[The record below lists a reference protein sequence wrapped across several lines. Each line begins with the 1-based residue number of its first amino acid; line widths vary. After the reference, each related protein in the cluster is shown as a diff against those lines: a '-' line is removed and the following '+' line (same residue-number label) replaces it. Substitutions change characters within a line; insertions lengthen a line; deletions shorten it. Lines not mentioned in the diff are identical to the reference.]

1 MALQTE
7 EKIETVAGKDQND
20 ETETEVVETEVKEE
34 ASADG
39 EEKDEKSDEEDLTP
53 AQLAEAKQI
62 YKNLAKEDTRAATVR
77 YIADLAGIDF
87 AKVETKKEETKAKKD
102 IKTVFKEKLGE
113 KYDFLAPM
121 IGDALEEILEDVRES
136 TNAQVSK
143 LELNSHTTLVN
154 NTLATLR
161 TETKGESKQFEKK
174 MGDLAYKYPLTG
186 DANAESIEE
195 WIRDLYLLANRKAGG
210 KQQMTKK
217 ISDQINRNA
226 NDVPSRLS
234 GSSSGAGRDAISAP
248 KGDRTLKQS
257 IELAMKQIEKD

>member
-7 EKIETVAGKDQND
+7 EKIETTGKEDQSD
-20 ETETEVVETEVKEE
+20 ETEVVETTEKVDETTEGEAGDKEE
-34 ASADG
+34 S
-39 EEKDEKSDEEDLTP
+39 EEDLTP

-87 AKVETKKEETKAKKD
+87 AKVETKAEVKEAKKD
-102 IKTVFKEKLGE
+102 IKDVLKAKLGE

-121 IGDALEEILEDVRES
+121 IGDALEEILAQERES
-136 TNAQVSK
+136 HDAKISRV
-143 LELNSHTTLVN
+143 ELSSHTTLVN

-210 KQQMTKK
+210 KQQMTKR

-234 GSSSGAGRDAISAP
+234 GSSSGAGRDAISVP

-257 IELAMKQIEKD
+257 IELAMKQLAKEE